1 MLSLRQKLVLGTVVL
16 VLSACV
22 PTTTFTST
30 WKAPDAQA
38 VSPVGKTVAAL
49 FVTRDEGK
57 RRAAEDI
64 LAADLTARGAHGIAS
79 YTLVPNAQRGD
90 VEAVKA
96 KLKQA
101 GIQGVVVMREVG
113 KEQQITYTPGY
124 VAPVYYGGFG
134 PYWGYG
140 WGTVYDPG
148 YLRTDTYVS
157 VETLIYSLSQD
168 KLLWA
173 GTSRTSNPSN
183 LDRLVQEVADAAA
196 KQMTNQGF
204 LAP

>member
-1 MLSLRQKLVLGTVVL
+1 MLRLIRNLTLVAMVLSLG
-16 VLSACV
+16 ACV
-22 PTTTFTST
+22 ASTTFSST

-49 FVTRDEGK
+49 FVTRDEGQ

-96 KLKQA
+96 TLKQA
-101 GIQGVVVMREVG
+101 GVQGVVVMRVVG
-113 KEQQITYTPGY
+113 KDQTITYTPGY
-124 VAPVYYGGFG
+124 VAPPYYGGFG

-140 WGTVYDPG
+140 WGRAYDPG
-148 YLRTDTYVS
+148 YLQTDTYIS
-157 VETLIYSLSQD
+157 VETLIYSLNQD

-173 GTSRTSNPSN
+173 GTSRTANPSN
-183 LDRLVQEVADAAA
+183 LNKLIQEVADAAA
-196 KQMTNQGF
+196 KQMTEQGF

>member
-1 MLSLRQKLVLGTVVL
+1 MLRLVQKLALGAAVLG
-16 VLSACV
+16 LSACV
-22 PTTTFTST
+22 ATTTFTST
-30 WKAPDAQA
+30 WKAPDAPA

-49 FVTRDEGK
+49 FVTSDEGK

-64 LAADLTARGAHGIAS
+64 LAADLNARGAHGIAS

-90 VEAVKA
+90 VDAVKA

-101 GIQGVVVMREVG
+101 GVQGVVVMRIVG
-113 KEQQITYTPGY
+113 KDQQITYTPGY
-124 VAPVYYGGFG
+124 VAPAYYGGFG

-140 WGTVYDPG
+140 WREVYAPG
-148 YLRTDTYVS
+148 YLTTDTYIS
-157 VETLIYSLSQD
+157 IETLIYSLKQD

-183 LDRLVQEVADAAA
+183 LDKLIQEVADAAA
-196 KQMTNQGF
+196 KQMTKQGF

>member
-1 MLSLRQKLVLGTVVL
+1 MLRLMQKLALGTVVL

-30 WKAPDAQA
+30 WKTPDAQA

-49 FVTRDEGK
+49 FVTRDESK

-113 KEQQITYTPGY
+113 KDQQITYRPGY
-124 VAPVYYGGFG
+124 VVPVYYGGFG

-140 WGTVYDPG
+140 WTAVYDPG
-148 YLRTDTYVS
+148 YLQTDTYVS
-157 VETLIYSLSQD
+157 VETLIYSLRQD

-183 LDRLVQEVADAAA
+183 LDKLIQEVADAAA
-196 KQMTNQGF
+196 KEMTRQGF

>member
-38 VSPVGKTVAAL
+38 ISPVGKTVAAL

-79 YTLVPNAQRGD
+79 YPWGRNGKRGKG
-90 VEAVKA
+90 ELEKE
-96 KLKQA
+96 KLKRP
-101 GIQGVVVMREVG
+101 GTQGVVVMGEFEREQ
-113 KEQQITYTPGY
+113 KI
-124 VAPVYYGGFG
+124 
-134 PYWGYG
+134 
-140 WGTVYDPG
+140 
-148 YLRTDTYVS
+148 
-157 VETLIYSLSQD
+157 
-168 KLLWA
+168 K
-173 GTSRTSNPSN
+173 
-183 LDRLVQEVADAAA
+183 
-196 KQMTNQGF
+196 
-204 LAP
+204 